1 MIRKILKIMLVSVMT
16 ISIFSTNLLKT
27 VTASGNETLESLNE
41 EEIPEITGESLMDK
55 AKQSDYKNFDDVCK
69 GGGEEGDRNGNPN
82 STNRPNQNPK
92 TESPIGELYWEYDNN
107 NNPFNQ
113 KYTEQQL
120 IDKLWPKNIGEAQHH
135 TWKLQDAVI
144 DPEYRCFYANPKN
157 GWGESVSN
165 GIGGVVDNDRYY
177 TRYNEQWGNGTK
189 QASTPAPSSSA
200 TANGTPIFPPQYTN
214 LAYAGNWTWRQGGS
228 QAGTWKFTI
237 ATRPKL
243 YMGAANTIDG
253 MPLLYIDGN
262 SHPRVYD
269 NSADR
274 AELISNDKI
283 LFKFIQ
289 YKGGS
294 DTFYSAPGIQNFNGS
309 TDYRKTPTNPGF
321 YKVKLQ
327 TAANVGK
334 FMLPGVSQFNAIYMK
349 KGYTSS
355 FVSQIDKG
363 KEEKIEWN
371 TNETPQGFDFD
382 TQQLFNLDL
391 YLPNQTYSI
400 PIPKYDDNKYVFEG
414 WDVVEQYY
422 REASIGYPHG
432 NIADKDPRALSKVGD
447 GYEYKPSAI
456 GENDHFVLGAKFVA
470 KLRSKK
476 AQTFNVET
484 QVIEGKDIK
493 AGLDVTPNE
502 IKFEENT
509 TTDKSFTASVQSGYA
524 YDFVGWSD
532 DKNNPTK
539 LGKDANYQP
548 TPDFLSDNKLIYATF
563 KPKTYQIKFDG
574 NGGTTD
580 DQKTEV
586 IQNVQYYDTV
596 TLRKNEFQR
605 SGFTFKG
612 WSKTKDSNNK
622 EYSDQGNVYNI
633 PFNGAENDLNG
644 KVPNEVT
651 LYAVWERGV
660 TNVDIHKHKDTLWI
674 PRKDVWSSVA
684 TNIWVMPPDMNVPTN
699 FNAYEITRF
708 YLDVDITGMNTTI
721 DKLDKSKFNVVWER
735 STNGGTSYEKIPLN
749 LHDSFITAPFTNNKQ
764 LGAGKVE
771 FDTVKQKWFVPLLVR
786 ALHDPTDQNI
796 GGLYK
801 VSVAYDDPTA
811 TTKVTSEEDF
821 YAGKGNVGWKTSE
834 PTEVKVVQEAD
845 TVISIPGQINMIET
859 KESSQNGEKEIIV
872 SAHKSNKVVL
882 KKIMHTIDKVEDTNW
897 HTPSNAL
904 ENKKQDR
911 DNSYNGLNGLHNEFI
926 IQKPY
931 SVSISWNG
939 ILQNSAKNYS
949 IKNVQLYSASNIG
962 SMQQDQVIPN
972 DTKSEF
978 MLDGSEDNKILFD
991 FYLKADKPK
1000 DLPVGVQ
1007 LKGTITFTITN
1018 GGK

>member
-1 MIRKILKIMLVSVMT
+1 
-16 ISIFSTNLLKT
+16 
-27 VTASGNETLESLNE
+27 
-41 EEIPEITGESLMDK
+41 
-55 AKQSDYKNFDDVCK
+55 
-69 GGGEEGDRNGNPN
+69 
-82 STNRPNQNPK
+82 
-92 TESPIGELYWEYDNN
+92 
-107 NNPFNQ
+107 
-113 KYTEQQL
+113 
-120 IDKLWPKNIGEAQHH
+120 
-135 TWKLQDAVI
+135 
-144 DPEYRCFYANPKN
+144 
-157 GWGESVSN
+157 
-165 GIGGVVDNDRYY
+165 
-177 TRYNEQWGNGTK
+177 
-189 QASTPAPSSSA
+189 
-200 TANGTPIFPPQYTN
+200 
-214 LAYAGNWTWRQGGS
+214 
-228 QAGTWKFTI
+228 
-237 ATRPKL
+237 
-243 YMGAANTIDG
+243 MGAANTIDG

-539 LGKDANYQP
+539 LGKKMLTISQSQI
-548 TPDFLSDNKLIYATF
+548 F
-563 KPKTYQIKFDG
+563 YQIINLFMQHL
-574 NGGTTD
+574 N
-580 DQKTEV
+580 QKH
-586 IQNVQYYDTV
+586 I
-596 TLRKNEFQR
+596 R
-605 SGFTFKG
+605 
-612 WSKTKDSNNK
+612 
-622 EYSDQGNVYNI
+622 
-633 PFNGAENDLNG
+633 
-644 KVPNEVT
+644 
-651 LYAVWERGV
+651 
-660 TNVDIHKHKDTLWI
+660 
-674 PRKDVWSSVA
+674 
-684 TNIWVMPPDMNVPTN
+684 
-699 FNAYEITRF
+699 
-708 YLDVDITGMNTTI
+708 
-721 DKLDKSKFNVVWER
+721 
-735 STNGGTSYEKIPLN
+735 
-749 LHDSFITAPFTNNKQ
+749 
-764 LGAGKVE
+764 
-771 FDTVKQKWFVPLLVR
+771 
-786 ALHDPTDQNI
+786 
-796 GGLYK
+796 
-801 VSVAYDDPTA
+801 
-811 TTKVTSEEDF
+811 
-821 YAGKGNVGWKTSE
+821 
-834 PTEVKVVQEAD
+834 
-845 TVISIPGQINMIET
+845 
-859 KESSQNGEKEIIV
+859 
-872 SAHKSNKVVL
+872 
-882 KKIMHTIDKVEDTNW
+882 
-897 HTPSNAL
+897 
-904 ENKKQDR
+904 
-911 DNSYNGLNGLHNEFI
+911 
-926 IQKPY
+926 
-931 SVSISWNG
+931 
-939 ILQNSAKNYS
+939 
-949 IKNVQLYSASNIG
+949 
-962 SMQQDQVIPN
+962 
-972 DTKSEF
+972 
-978 MLDGSEDNKILFD
+978 
-991 FYLKADKPK
+991 
-1000 DLPVGVQ
+1000 
-1007 LKGTITFTITN
+1007 
-1018 GGK
+1018 